1 MGGRLGGRRG
11 HSAAIAFVGGLALS
25 SHGSRLKKPQLFW
38 VQLREAAA
46 PLAKPQPGRAEP
58 ARSGNPDAAKAD
70 IAKLAELREK
80 LRTAKDAYWAEQVDI
95 QWQVA
100 TAWDLNAEGKYEDA
114 PKRYERRCRC
124 RGQD

>member
-11 HSAAIAFVGGLALS
+11 HSAAIAFVGGVALS
-25 SHGSRLKKPQLFW
+25 SHG
-38 VQLREAAA
+38 
-46 PLAKPQPGRAEP
+46 
-58 ARSGNPDAAKAD
+58 AKAD
-70 IAKLAELREK
+70 IAKFGELREK

-100 TAWDLNAEGKYEDA
+100 TAWALYAEGKYEDA

>member
-1 MGGRLGGRRG
+1 MGATSRGGG
-11 HSAAIAFVGGLALS
+11 AVS
-25 SHGSRLKKPQLFW
+25 
-38 VQLREAAA
+38 ET
-46 PLAKPQPGRAEP
+46 P
-58 ARSGNPDAAKAD
+58 ACAVGNPDAAKAD

-100 TAWDLNAEGKYEDA
+100 TAWDLYAEGKYEDA